1 MTQTEADQAVDA
13 ATIAHDWLSGFA
25 AAAAAGD
32 DGALAALVLDDGW
45 WRDVL
50 ALTWDLDWAHGP
62 ASVGRRLAEALAA
75 AGARGFDIDEAANLR
90 FVADSRGGYV
100 EAFFRFE
107 TEAGLCRGHFRLRHE
122 GSGSAGPPRQWR
134 SWTIVT
140 VLQALKGHPEAVG
153 HHRPLGFDRPG
164 EDWAAKRRAHLDYRD
179 HEPQVV
185 VVGAGHAGLAVAARL
200 GRLGVDTLVLES
212 LPRVGDNWRNRY
224 KSLYLHNEVW
234 MNDFPYLPFPKSWPL
249 YTGKDKLGDWLEFY
263 ASAMDLNVWTAAT
276 LEHGDWDDRERRWHL
291 GVQHDGEQRV
301 VSPRHVVLATGI
313 SGDPVRIDIPG
324 AQGFD
329 GEVLYAQDYTG
340 DLAVEGKRILVV
352 GTGSSAHDIARDCAL
367 DGGEV
372 TILQRGATVVISLS
386 PGAAMVYSRYGEGIG
401 PLEDIDLTGLAAPM
415 PLVSQLQGDVT
426 RRIAEADTELLAG
439 LNRAGFRT
447 HLGEDGGGMLMA
459 FYRRGGGYYID
470 VGASQM
476 IIDGK
481 ITIKNGAEIS
491 RLEKDH
497 VVFTDG
503 DTLDVDLVVL
513 AVGFGNMQDKV
524 RHLFGDEMAERV
536 GPIWGIGEDGEM
548 RNMWRRTPQ
557 PGFWVTGSSFA
568 QSRAMSHVL
577 ALQIAGQEFLL
588 APRTPVVP
596 APRGD

>member
-1 MTQTEADQAVDA
+1 MTQTETGRAVDA
-13 ATIAHDWLSGFA
+13 RTIAHSWLSEFA
-25 AAAAAGD
+25 SVAAAGD
-32 DGALAALVLDDGW
+32 ADALATLVLGDGW

-50 ALTWDLDWAHGP
+50 ALTWDLDWAHKP
-62 ASVGRRLAEALAA
+62 ASVGRQLADGVAA
-75 AGARGFDIDEAANLR
+75 AGARGFEIDETANLR
-90 FVADSRGGYV
+90 FVADARGGYV

-107 TEAGLCRGHFRLRHE
+107 TQAGACRGHFRLRHE
-122 GSGSAGPPRQWR
+122 ASASDDASREWR
-134 SWTIVT
+134 AWTIVT
-140 VLQALKGHPEAVG
+140 VLQTLTGHPEALG
-153 HHRPLGFDRPG
+153 PRRPLGFERPG
-164 EDWAAKRRAHLDYRD
+164 EDWSAKRRAELEYRD
-179 HEPQVV
+179 REPQVV

-263 ASAMDLNVWTAAT
+263 ASAMDLNVWTAAR
-276 LEHGDWDDRERRWHL
+276 LEHGDWDDREQRWRL
-291 GVQHDGEQRV
+291 RVAREGETRV

-313 SGDPVRIDIPG
+313 SGDPVRMQIPG
-324 AQGFD
+324 SERFD
-329 GEVLYAQDYTG
+329 GAVLYAQDYTG
-340 DLAVEGKRILVV
+340 DLAVDGKRILVV

-367 DGGEV
+367 DGGDV

-415 PLVSQLQGDVT
+415 PLVAQLQGDVT
-426 RRIAEADTELLAG
+426 RRIAEADAELLAG

-447 HLGEDGGGMLMA
+447 HLGADGGGMLMA
-459 FYRRGGGYYID
+459 FYRHGGGYYID

-481 ITIKNGAEIS
+481 IKIKNGAELA

-503 DTLDVDLVVL
+503 DTLGIDLVML
-513 AVGFGNMQDKV
+513 AVGFGNMQEKV
-524 RHLFGDEMAERV
+524 RQLFGDEVAERV
-536 GPIWGIGEDGEM
+536 GPIWGIGDDGEM

-568 QSRAMSHVL
+568 QSRSMSHVL
-577 ALQIAGQEFLL
+577 AIQIAGQEFGL
-588 APRTPVVP
+588 APATPLLP
-596 APRGD
+596 TPRGQ